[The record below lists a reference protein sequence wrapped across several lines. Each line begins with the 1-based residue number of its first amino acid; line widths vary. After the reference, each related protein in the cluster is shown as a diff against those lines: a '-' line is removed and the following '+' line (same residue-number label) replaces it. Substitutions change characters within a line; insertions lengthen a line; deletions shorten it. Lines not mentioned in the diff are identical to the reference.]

1 MQLLGKHSNG
11 KERGSKSNGCIFQI
25 CFLVYLRPQDLISIH
40 SAEPH
45 GMLSLKNDSTLFS
58 VLSSLHFNL
67 FSFHLY
73 IYRLKLQNLNLSP
86 LSCVPF
92 FPQLFSPTLYDTLVF
107 MQTLMNVTLPLQ
119 HSFVFKPKCLNDCG
133 TLTYLL
139 LPATALF
146 SVHLSKT
153 LLLKAQY
160 R

>member
-1 MQLLGKHSNG
+1 MSAFF
-11 KERGSKSNGCIFQI
+11 RYV
-25 CFLVYLRPQDLISIH
+25 FLFTCGLKTSLAFTPQNHTKVAL
-40 SAEPH
+40 
-45 GMLSLKNDSTLFS
+45 LSLENDSTSFS
-58 VLSSLHFNL
+58 MLSSLHLNL

-73 IYRLKLQNLNLSP
+73 IYRLKLQKLNLSP
-86 LSCVPF
+86 PSCVLFFLQLF
-92 FPQLFSPTLYDTLVF
+92 FPTLDDTLVF
-107 MQTLMNVTLPLQ
+107 MQTLMSVTLALQ

-153 LLLKAQY
+153 LLLKPQY